1 MTELHEALRDDVRML
16 GDSLGQ
22 TIENQLGSGMLQKI
36 ETIRS
41 LAKLGRSGDGGEQS
55 ELLAALSALSDDEV
69 LPIARAFTQFL
80 NLANI
85 AEEYHRVRSQQH
97 VCHIDSNDSFV
108 QQLKLLRTEGYDAD
122 EIMQAL
128 SRLHIDLVLTA
139 HPTEVNR
146 RTLIRKYNA
155 ITDALRNL
163 GQKPLQRERIE
174 ELISQ
179 IWHTNEIRGRRPT
192 PIDEAKWGFAVIE
205 NSLWQALPR
214 YLRQIDQQ
222 CLSILGRPLPLDC
235 SPVRF
240 SSWMGGD
247 RDGNPYVTHAV
258 TREVLM
264 LARWMAADLYLR
276 DVEQLRSEL
285 SMFACSAELRAAV
298 GEEPEP
304 YRYLLN
310 GLRIRL
316 QETKDRIEA
325 ALESPSV
332 DCPEGLITLDEL
344 REPLLLCH
352 RSLVACGMQTIAGAA
367 LEDCI
372 RRVACFGVTLVRLD
386 IRQNAERHAA
396 VLEEIRDYY
405 QEESYLALTEG
416 EKQQFLL
423 RELQSKR
430 PLFPRDWAPSDEVRE
445 VLETCRVVAE
455 SDPDALGSYVISMAA
470 RPSDVLAVIL
480 LLRETGV
487 RYNMRIAPLFETL
500 NDLENAERCVR
511 DLFSLPWYRGYIDDY
526 QEVMIGYSD
535 SSKDAGQMAA
545 VWGQYKAQEQ
555 LTELCRAQ
563 GVHLSLFHGRG
574 GTVGRGGGPT
584 HTAIQAQPPGSVNH
598 TLRVTEQGEVIRFK
612 FGIPEIA
619 VRNLELYTGAVLAA
633 TLHPY
638 PAPQQDWREQ
648 MESMAQRGLQAYRA
662 VVRQDERFVPFFR
675 ACTPEQELSKLPLGS
690 RPAKRRADGGV
701 ESLRAIPWV
710 FAWTQIR
717 LMLPAWLGS
726 DAALQSAVEDEASL
740 ARLRDMY
747 SQWPFF
753 RTYIDMLEMVLSKT
767 DPDIAAYYEHRL
779 VDSGLRP
786 LGEMLRTRLRRITGL
801 VLQIKQMES
810 LLQHNPVIRQSID
823 VRNPY
828 IDPLHYLQA
837 EFLHRD
843 RTCPDDRLEKALMV
857 TMAGISAGMQNT
869 G

>member
-1 MTELHEALRDDVRML
+1 MTELPEALRDNVRML
-16 GDSLGQ
+16 GDCLGQ

-36 ETIRS
+36 ETIRG
-41 LAKLGRSGDGGEQS
+41 LAKLGRNSGSGEQT
-55 ELLAALSALSDDEV
+55 ELLTALAALSDDEV

-85 AEEYHRVRSQQH
+85 AEEYHRVRTQQH
-97 VCHIDSNDSFV
+97 VCNIQSEDSFV
-108 QQLKLLRTEGYDAD
+108 QQLKLLRGEGHDAD
-122 EIMQAL
+122 AIMQAL
-128 SRLHIDLVLTA
+128 CCLRIDLVLTA

-155 ITDALRNL
+155 ITDALRHL
-163 GQKPLQRERIE
+163 EQKPSQRERID

-179 IWHTNEIRGRRPT
+179 IWHTNEIRDQRPT

-205 NSLWQALPR
+205 NSLWQALPC
-214 YLRQIDQQ
+214 YLHQIDQQ
-222 CLSILGRPLPLDC
+222 CRSILGRPLPLDC
-235 SPVRF
+235 SPVQF

-247 RDGNPYVTHAV
+247 RDGNPFVTHQV

-264 LARWMAADLYLR
+264 LSRWMAADLYLR
-276 DVEQLRSEL
+276 DVEQLRLEL
-285 SMFACSAELRAAV
+285 SMWACSDELRARV
-298 GEEPEP
+298 GDVSEP
-304 YRYLLN
+304 YRHLLN
-310 GLRIRL
+310 GLRSRL
-316 QETKDRIEA
+316 KDTKGHIEN
-325 ALESPSV
+325 ALQNPTD
-332 DCPEGLITLDEL
+332 DCPKGLITLEEL

-352 RSLVACGMQTIAGAA
+352 RSMVACGMQTIAGGG

-372 RRVACFGVTLVRLD
+372 RRIACFGVTLVRLD
-386 IRQNAERHAA
+386 IRQNAERHAE
-396 VLEEIRDYY
+396 VLDALWNYYEEG
-405 QEESYLALTEG
+405 SYLALEEG
-416 EKQQFLL
+416 EKQRFLL
-423 RELQSKR
+423 HELQRKR
-430 PLFPRDWAPSDEVRE
+430 PLLPVDWAPPDEVRE

-470 RPSDVLAVIL
+470 QPSDVLAVIL
-480 LLRETGV
+480 LLRESGV
-487 RYNMRIAPLFETL
+487 RHNMRIVPLFETL
-500 NDLENAERCVR
+500 ADLDNAERCLR
-511 DLFSLPWYRGYIDDY
+511 DLFAMPWYRDYIDGH

-545 VWGQYKAQEQ
+545 VWGQYKTQEQ
-555 LTELCRAQ
+555 LTRVCREQ
-563 GVHLSLFHGRG
+563 GVHLTLFHGRG

-638 PAPQQDWREQ
+638 PAPQHDWREQ
-648 MESMAQRGLQAYRA
+648 MESMAQQGFQAYRA
-662 VVRQDERFVPFFR
+662 VVRHEKRFVPFFR
-675 ACTPEQELSKLPLGS
+675 ACTPEQELGKLPLGS

-726 DAALQSAVEDEASL
+726 DSALQSAVEDEASL
-740 ARLRDMY
+740 ARLRTMY
-747 SQWPFF
+747 RHWPFF

-767 DPDIAAYYEHRL
+767 DPDIAAYYEQRL
-779 VDSGLRP
+779 VDPEIRP
-786 LGEMLRTRLRRITGL
+786 LGEMLRARLRAMTGL
-801 VLQIKQMES
+801 VLQIKQADA
-810 LLQHNPVIRQSID
+810 LLQDNPIIRQSLD

-837 EFLHRD
+837 ELLHRD
-843 RTCPDDRLEKALMV
+843 RNFPDDRLEKALMV

>member
-1 MTELHEALRDDVRML
+1 MTELHEALRDNVRML
-16 GDSLGQ
+16 GDCLGQ

-36 ETIRS
+36 ETIRG
-41 LAKLGRSGDGGEQS
+41 LAKLGRNSGSGEQS
-55 ELLAALSALSDDEV
+55 ELLTALAALSDDEV

-85 AEEYHRVRSQQH
+85 AEEYHRVRTQQH
-97 VCHIDSNDSFV
+97 VCNIQSNDSFV
-108 QQLKLLRTEGYDAD
+108 QQLKLLRGEGHDAD
-122 EIMQAL
+122 AIMQAL
-128 SRLHIDLVLTA
+128 CCLRIDLVLTA

-163 GQKPLQRERIE
+163 EQKPSQRERID

-179 IWHTNEIRGRRPT
+179 IWHTNEIRDQRPT

-222 CLSILGRPLPLDC
+222 CRSILGRPLPLDC
-235 SPVRF
+235 SPVHF

-247 RDGNPYVTHAV
+247 RDGNPFVTHQV

-264 LARWMAADLYLR
+264 LSRWVAADLYLR
-276 DVEQLRSEL
+276 DVEQLRLEL
-285 SMFACSAELRAAV
+285 SMFACSDELRARV
-298 GEEPEP
+298 GDVSEP
-304 YRYLLN
+304 YRHLLN
-310 GLRIRL
+310 GLRSRL
-316 QETKDRIEA
+316 KDTKGRIEN
-325 ALESPSV
+325 ALQNRTD
-332 DCPEGLITLDEL
+332 DCPEGLITLEEL

-352 RSLVACGMQTIAGAA
+352 RSMVACGMQTIAGGG

-372 RRVACFGVTLVRLD
+372 RRTACFGVTLVRLD
-386 IRQNAERHAA
+386 IRQNAERHAE
-396 VLEEIRDYY
+396 VLDALWNYYEEG
-405 QEESYLALTEG
+405 SYLALEEG
-416 EKQQFLL
+416 EKQRFLL
-423 RELQSKR
+423 HELQRKR
-430 PLFPRDWAPSDEVRE
+430 PLLPVDWAPPDEVRE

-455 SDPDALGSYVISMAA
+455 SDPGALGSYVISMAA
-470 RPSDVLAVIL
+470 QPSDVLAVIL
-480 LLRETGV
+480 LLHESGV
-487 RYNMRIAPLFETL
+487 RHNMRIVPLFETL
-500 NDLENAERCVR
+500 ADLDNAERCLR
-511 DLFSLPWYRGYIDDY
+511 DLFAMPWYRDYIDDH

-545 VWGQYKAQEQ
+545 VWGQYKTQEQ
-555 LTELCRAQ
+555 LTRVCREA
-563 GVHLSLFHGRG
+563 GVHLTLFHGRG

-648 MESMAQRGLQAYRA
+648 MESMAQQGFQAYRA
-662 VVRQDERFVPFFR
+662 VVRHEERFVPFFR
-675 ACTPEQELSKLPLGS
+675 ACTPEQELGKLPLGS

-726 DAALQSAVEDEASL
+726 DSALQSAVEDATSL
-740 ARLRDMY
+740 ERLRTMY
-747 SQWPFF
+747 RHWPFF

-767 DPDIAAYYEHRL
+767 DPDIAAYYEQRL
-779 VDSGLRP
+779 VDPEIRP
-786 LGEMLRTRLRRITGL
+786 LGEMLRARLRSMTGL
-801 VLQIKQMES
+801 VLQIKQVDT
-810 LLQHNPVIRQSID
+810 LLQDTPFIRQSLD

-837 EFLHRD
+837 ELLHRD
-843 RTCPDDRLEKALMV
+843 RNFPDDRLEKALMV

>member
-1 MTELHEALRDDVRML
+1 MTELHEALRDNVRML

-36 ETIRS
+36 ETIRG
-41 LAKLGRSGDGGEQS
+41 LAKLGRNSGSGEQS
-55 ELLAALSALSDDEV
+55 ELLSALAALSDDEV

-85 AEEYHRVRSQQH
+85 AEEYHRVRTQQH
-97 VCHIDSNDSFV
+97 VCSIQSNDSFV
-108 QQLKLLRTEGYDAD
+108 QQLKLLRGEGHDANA
-122 EIMQAL
+122 IMQAL
-128 SRLHIDLVLTA
+128 CGLRIDLVLTA

-146 RTLIRKYNA
+146 RTLIRKYNS

-163 GQKPLQRERIE
+163 EQKPLQRERID

-179 IWHTNEIRGRRPT
+179 IWHTNEIRDQRPT

-222 CLSILGRPLPLDC
+222 CRSILDRPLPLDC
-235 SPVRF
+235 SPVHF

-247 RDGNPYVTHAV
+247 RDGNPFVTHQV

-264 LARWMAADLYLR
+264 LSRWMAADLYLR
-276 DVEQLRSEL
+276 DVEQLRLEL
-285 SMFACSAELRAAV
+285 SMFACSDELRARV
-298 GEEPEP
+298 GDVSEP

-310 GLRIRL
+310 GLRSRL
-316 QETKDRIEA
+316 EDTKGRIED
-325 ALESPSV
+325 ALQSETD

-352 RSLVACGMQTIAGAA
+352 RSMVACGMQTIAGGA

-372 RRVACFGVTLVRLD
+372 RRIACFGVTLVRLD
-386 IRQNAERHAA
+386 IRQNAERHAE
-396 VLEEIRDYY
+396 VLDALWNYY
-405 QEESYLALTEG
+405 DEGSYLALEEG

-423 RELQSKR
+423 HELQRKR
-430 PLFPRDWAPSDEVRE
+430 PLLPVDWAPPDEVRE

-470 RPSDVLAVIL
+470 QPSDVLAVIL
-480 LLRETGV
+480 LLHESGV
-487 RYNMRIAPLFETL
+487 RHKMRIAPLFETL
-500 NDLENAERCVR
+500 ADLENAERCLR
-511 DLFSLPWYRGYIDDY
+511 DLFAMPWYRDYIDDH

-545 VWGQYKAQEQ
+545 VWGQYKTQEQ
-555 LTELCRAQ
+555 LTGVCREQ
-563 GVHLSLFHGRG
+563 GVHLTLFHGRG

-648 MESMAQRGLQAYRA
+648 MESMAQQGFQAYRA
-662 VVRQDERFVPFFR
+662 VVRREERFVPFFR
-675 ACTPEQELSKLPLGS
+675 ACTPEQELGKLPLGS

-726 DAALQSAVEDEASL
+726 DSALQNGVEDATSL
-740 ARLRDMY
+740 ERLRTMY
-747 SQWPFF
+747 RRWPFF

-767 DPDIAAYYEHRL
+767 DPDIAAYYEQRL
-779 VDSGLRP
+779 VDAEIRP
-786 LGEMLRTRLRRITGL
+786 LGEMLRARLRSMTGL
-801 VLQIKQMES
+801 VLQIKQVDA
-810 LLQHNPVIRQSID
+810 LLQDNPFIQQSLD

-837 EFLHRD
+837 ELLHRD
-843 RTCPDDRLEKALMV
+843 RNFPDDRLEKALMV